1 MTGPKSLK
9 NLERTTGSV
18 RGQGSNADKD
28 GTITLTLPL
37 IRSLGTNKKRED
49 CLPFI
54 EHTEIDGRTYP
65 GTFSVGKTS
74 SS

>member
-1 MTGPKSLK
+1 MTGLKSLK
-9 NLERTTGSV
+9 NLERTTASA
-18 RGQGSNADKD
+18 REQGSNADKD
-28 GTITLTLPL
+28 GTIILTLPS
-37 IRSLGTNKKRED
+37 IRSPGTNRKRED

-74 SS
+74 YN

>member
-9 NLERTTGSV
+9 NLGRTTGSV

-28 GTITLTLPL
+28 GTITSTPPS
-37 IRSLGTNKKRED
+37 IRSLGTNRKRED

-74 SS
+74 SN